1 MNILYVFSQQ
11 LKRGIP
17 VRQALENSRRTNDL

>member
-17 VRQALENSRRTNDL
+17 VRQALENSRTNDL